1 MTKETIPP
9 LAFIRLKVPRLIPQE
24 LIENVKG
31 KTFTAEQFYRYQE
44 EVRDCEGSFLFV
56 MVDEKKK
63 IKGFIWAE
71 LNRMDGSL
79 FVNTLSVTKE
89 FWHKGKMM
97 EIVEEF
103 LRDLQK
109 KYKCPKVFW
118 LTQNPKFF
126 EKHNWKRS
134 KNVLMEYSE
143 KKEEVTDGSG

>member
-1 MTKETIPP
+1 MTEETIPP

-31 KTFTAEQFYRYQE
+31 KTFTSEQFYRYQE

-63 IKGFIWAE
+63 IKGFLWAE

-79 FVNTLSVTKE
+79 FVNTLSIVKE
-89 FWHKGKMM
+89 FWHKGKLMS
-97 EIVEEF
+97 IVEEF
-103 LRDLQK
+103 LLDLQK
-109 KYKCPKVFW
+109 KLKAPRVFW

-143 KKEEVTDGSG
+143 KKEEVKDGSG